1 MINAVATILGCMA
14 LVIMIATVVRVVMI
28 KLWESARVNPEYAQ
42 SMYENDQGRHWS
54 GNIKEQPSLL
64 SNPSEIRPSAEGP
77 ASEVTAAASGVSQS
91 SSLKLIDV
99 DTPSPTAIE
108 DIESKRPKIEHSLR
122 GYFEAASLDQ
132 RLAFVRDSQRV
143 RPLMENYYRR
153 HPYTPVEWKNLGW
166 ILPVEEEGY
175 RFGYA
180 QAVFANAEPVSL
192 IIEELVDGTFRVDWE
207 SSVRYGEIDWLE
219 FLKTQPS
226 APTLFRVIASKPQNI
241 PPEAAPMGSELLEI
255 KHPDDNDVVYA
266 YFDRKDPKFQP
277 LLQQL
282 QTGNWKEVPLTIRL
296 CFPGPPGSGKNA
308 RIADVEGKGWLILHG
323 TRS

>member
-1 MINAVATILGCMA
+1 
-14 LVIMIATVVRVVMI
+14 MIATVVRVVMI

-42 SMYENDQGRHWS
+42 SMYEKDQGQHWS
-54 GNIKEQPSLL
+54 GDTKEHPALL
-64 SNPSEIRPSAEGP
+64 GSPSEVHPSTDVPNREIP
-77 ASEVTAAASGVSQS
+77 ASGVSQS
-91 SSLKLIDV
+91 SSLKLMAV
-99 DTPSPTAIE
+99 GTPSPTAIE
-108 DIESKRPKIEHSLR
+108 DIESKRPKIEHALR
-122 GYFEAASLDQ
+122 GFYEATSLDQ
-132 RLAFVRDSQRV
+132 RLAFARDPQRV
-143 RPLMENYYRR
+143 RALMENYDRR
-153 HPYTPVEWKNLGW
+153 HPQVPLEWKNLGW

-180 QAVFANAEPVSL
+180 QAVFTNAEPVSL

-207 SSVRYGEIDWLE
+207 SSVRYGEIDWEE
-219 FLKTQPS
+219 FIKTQPS
-226 APTLFRVIASKPQNI
+226 APTLLRVIASRPQNI
-241 PPEAAPMGSELLEI
+241 PPEAPPMGSDMLEI
-255 KHPDDNDVVYA
+255 THPDDNDVVYA

-282 QTGNWKEVPLTIRL
+282 QSGNWKDVPLTLRL